1 MLVLSVHL
9 VNTSLGY
16 AYLVRPPNLPQLS
29 SGAKILVKEYGNL
42 VLLFIKGILMASW
55 ISFMEELWFRS
66 WLPDEIS
73 LDFEYQWAIIVSGL
87 AFALFQR

>member
-9 VNTSLGY
+9 VNTSLGF
-16 AYLVRPPNLPQLS
+16 ACFVRPPNIPELS

-42 VLLFIKGILMASW
+42 VLLFIRGILTASW
-55 ISFMEELWFRS
+55 VSFMEELWFRS

-73 LDFEYQWAIIVSGL
+73 LDFEYHWAIIVSGL